1 VSDIEQLKAR
11 ALAARRFSVVVDGR
25 TYVLQLPTQHELEL
39 AAARKAAGEAGMVE
53 FFRAQLERAVVGWSD
68 VTDAVFVGGQS
79 LDYAPVPYSPELV
92 PWLLDAQPADAEQLR
107 AALIEK
113 LAERRARVEA
123 AAKN

>member
-1 VSDIEQLKAR
+1 MSDIEQLKAR

-79 LDYAPVPYSPELV
+79 LD
-92 PWLLDAQPADAEQLR
+92 
-107 AALIEK
+107 
-113 LAERRARVEA
+113 
-123 AAKN
+123 

>member
-1 VSDIEQLKAR
+1 MSDIEQLKAR

-68 VTDAVFVGGQS
+68 VTEAVFVGGQS
-79 LDYAPVPYSPELV
+79 LDYSPVPYSPELV

-113 LAERRARVEA
+113 LAERRARTEA

>member
-1 VSDIEQLKAR
+1 MDLIERIKIGAR
-11 ALAARRFSVVVDGR
+11 AARQTAVACGSRS
-25 TYVLQLPTQHELEL
+25 YVLQLPTQHELEL

-53 FFRAQLERAVVGWSD
+53 FFRQQLERAVVEWSGITEGD
-68 VTDAVFVGGQS
+68 FTGQAEQA
-79 LDYAPVPYSPELV
+79 APVPYSPELV

-107 AALIEK
+107 AALVEK